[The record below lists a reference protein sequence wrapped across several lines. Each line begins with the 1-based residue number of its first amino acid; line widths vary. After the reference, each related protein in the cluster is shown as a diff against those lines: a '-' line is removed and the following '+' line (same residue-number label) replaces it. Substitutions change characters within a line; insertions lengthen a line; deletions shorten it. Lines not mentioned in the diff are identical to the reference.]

1 MDAGGSFRRSL
12 RELEEMQIALVV
24 HAVYLCF
31 PLAEMLEHLDGRLR
45 LKRKGVWD
53 HGDVLDM
60 VEVRGSLL
68 LQEETAIYAGS

>member
-1 MDAGGSFRRSL
+1 
-12 RELEEMQIALVV
+12 MQIALVV

-31 PLAEMLEHLDGRLR
+31 PLVEMLEHLVGRLR

-60 VEVRGSLL
+60 VEVRGPLL